1 VRPRHRSDRGAIG
14 VALAILLVGVL
25 AAAALVVDGGRAMA
39 ARRHAANTAEG
50 AARAAV
56 AAQPGRDIDL
66 ALATAAARH
75 HALAAGVPA
84 ADITVSVVDGEVRVV
99 VTERRTAVFL
109 ALGGVDELTMRG
121 RGAARTT
128 FG

>member
-1 VRPRHRSDRGAIG
+1 
-14 VALAILLVGVL
+14 
-25 AAAALVVDGGRAMA
+25 
-39 ARRHAANTAEG
+39 
-50 AARAAV
+50 
-56 AAQPGRDIDL
+56 
-66 ALATAAARH
+66 
-75 HALAAGVPA
+75 
-84 ADITVSVVDGEVRVV
+84 VV